1 MFRKCWRKN
10 ITKFGETQKCIW
22 SNVRL
27 QKYSGFHNR
36 WGKRVKL
43 PPQKTFFKSSCGFR
57 SKNSFHVV
65 LKSLMYK
72 EEKRYLLIDKSF
84 PHTGCPLHTYLAR
97 SSLSFLSCSLSAGR
111 MSSCSSAIASAD
123 VSSPCW
129 AFREFI
135 VASSL
140 SSFST
145 KRLQSPKKKNLI
157 INQSFFIS

>member
-1 MFRKCWRKN
+1 M
-10 ITKFGETQKCIW
+10 
-22 SNVRL
+22 
-27 QKYSGFHNR
+27 
-36 WGKRVKL
+36 KL
-43 PPQKTFFKSSCGFR
+43 AKKKTFFKSSCGFR
-57 SKNSFHVV
+57 SKNSFHVI
-65 LKSLMYK
+65 LKSLLYK

-97 SSLSFLSCSLSAGR
+97 LSLSFLSCSLSAGR

-145 KRLQSPKKKNLI
+145 KRLESHKKNPD
-157 INQSFFIS
+157 NQSILLYFVMLTSLKGHIEEMVNC